1 MFRFRLPLFLALLL
15 SAMYRTPPAQAANLP
30 DEIRIDY
37 AYYNPVS
44 LVLKEKG
51 WLEEEFKKDGIK
63 IRWVLSLGSNKAL
76 EFLNGGS
83 LDFGSTAGAAALLGR
98 IGGNPV
104 RSIYVY
110 SKPEWTALVT
120 RGDSTLQ
127 SVADLAGKRVAVT
140 RGTDPHIFLIRTL
153 ARYGLTEKDV
163 KLVLLQHQDGRT
175 ALLKGDVDAWAGLD
189 PLMAQAELDEGAK
202 LLYRNADYNSF
213 GILNSREDFIAQH
226 ADLVARVVATY
237 EKARLWAL
245 AHPAELRQ
253 TIAAAARVSDAVAAR
268 QLDRTDLSDPV
279 IGARQQEVIAAAGAA
294 LQQAGVIAPEVVVT
308 KVTAELID
316 PDFTRKI
323 VVR

>member
-1 MFRFRLPLFLALLL
+1 
-15 SAMYRTPPAQAANLP
+15 MYLTPPAQAANLP

-44 LVLKEKG
+44 LVLKAKG
-51 WLEEEFKKDGIK
+51 WLEEEFKKDDIK

-127 SVADLAGKRVAVT
+127 SVADLKGKRIAVT

-175 ALLKGDVDAWAGLD
+175 ALLKGDVDVWAGLD

-226 ADLVARVVATY
+226 ADLVARVVAIY

-253 TIAAAARVSDAVAAR
+253 TIAAAARVPDAVAAR